1 MANVSIHDFH
11 GGLILDDHKALS
23 TQHPIAPVY
32 LPKTLVVPLQQHIGQ
47 IADPCVKVG
56 DHVLKG
62 QLIAKASEYVSANI
76 HAPSS
81 GTITAIDEQPI
92 AHPSGLNA
100 LCISITCDGNDKW
113 TNLPDSILDWESTEP
128 QLIRDRLRQSGIV
141 GLGGAVFP
149 TAVKTNTQNKP
160 VNTLI
165 LNASEC
171 EPYITCDDMLM
182 RTDPEKN
189 CNRCKNL
196 AAHCGRQKDPYWY

>member
-1 MANVSIHDFH
+1 
-11 GGLILDDHKALS
+11 
-23 TQHPIAPVY
+23 
-32 LPKTLVVPLQQHIGQ
+32 
-47 IADPCVKVG
+47 VG

-81 GTITAIDEQPI
+81 GKVTAIDEQPI

-100 LCISITCDGNDKW
+100 LCISIACDGNDTW
-113 TNLPDSILDWESTEP
+113 TNLPEPIRAWETTEP

-149 TAVKTNTQNKP
+149 TAVKTNTQNKL
-160 VNTLI
+160 VDTLI
-165 LNASEC
+165 LNGSEC

-182 RTDPEKN
+182 RTNP
-189 CNRCKNL
+189 
-196 AAHCGRQKDPYWY
+196 